1 MTCASLAFSGC
12 ASSRMSDHESDN
24 LFREGRYEEAA
35 ERLKKGMEEN
45 DGPEG
50 KDGLLYLLDIGLSL
64 HAAGK
69 YAESNKYF
77 LEADKMAEI
86 KDYTSLAA
94 ESAGLLTSDNVKQ
107 YKGEDFEN
115 TLINV
120 YLAMNYA
127 ALGARE
133 DALVEARR
141 VNRKLNLMK
150 TEGKRNYK
158 QNAFARYL
166 SAVLYESEKD
176 WNNALLDYKFTA
188 DLAPGMPGI
197 GVDQWRM
204 AYALRM
210 TDRLRE
216 LEKKYRITHE
226 EKAEARSLVNGN
238 GAGRPGEIVVIY
250 ENGISPRKLPNPSWN
265 SIPQFYPRN
274 NPVVRGRAMVE
285 GMKKGL
291 DVQETETFIL
301 HDVQATAI
309 QNLEEKWG
317 GILAKKVAGI
327 VAKEVAGAA
336 VASATKNEGIGQIVK
351 LALYLSDQADLRS
364 WNLLPRD
371 LQVARFVVKPGN
383 YQVKLEPIGM
393 GALPEK
399 VVAVAPGQ
407 KVFVNFRFMP
417 VQ

>member
-1 MTCASLAFSGC
+1 
-12 ASSRMSDHESDN
+12 MSDTQADN
-24 LFREGRYEEAA
+24 LFRQGRYEEAA
-35 ERLKKGMEEN
+35 EHLKKGLEKH

-64 HAAGK
+64 HSAGK
-69 YAESNKYF
+69 YEESNKY
-77 LEADKMAEI
+77 LLLADKMAEI

-94 ESAGLLTSDNVKQ
+94 ESAGLITSDNVKQ

-127 ALGARE
+127 ALGMRE

-166 SAVLYESEKD
+166 SAVLYEADKN
-176 WNNALLDYKFTA
+176 WNSALLDYKFTA
-188 DLAPGMPGI
+188 DLVPDMPGI

-210 TDRLRE
+210 TDRMRE
-216 LEKKYRITHE
+216 LEKKYRITAE
-226 EKAEARSLVNGN
+226 EKAEAKSLLPG
-238 GAGRPGEIVVIY
+238 GSRPGEIIVVY
-250 ENGISPRKLPNPSWN
+250 ENGISPRKMPNPQWHSL
-265 SIPQFYPRN
+265 PVFVPRN
-274 NPVVRGRAMVE
+274 NPVVRGKAMVE

-301 HDVQATAI
+301 HDIQATAI

-317 GILAKKVAGI
+317 GIIAKKIAGA
-327 VAKEVAGAA
+327 VAKEVAGSV
-336 VASATKNEGIGQIVK
+336 VASATKNEGLGALVK
-351 LALYLSDQADLRS
+351 LALYASDQADLRS

-371 LQVARFVVKPGN
+371 LQIARFVVKPGN
-383 YQVKLEPIGM
+383 YKVTLEPIGM
-393 GALPEK
+393 GTLPEK
-399 VVAVAPGQ
+399 IVAVAPGS

-417 VQ
+417 VY